1 MKTLIVLALLMMYTT
16 AIAEKRIALV
26 IGNATYKT
34 APLKNPVNDAS
45 SIARALSQLGFK
57 VTTKL
62 NANKRTMKTAISQF
76 GKALAQPNTVG
87 LFYFAGHGI
96 QVKNRNYLIPIHAV
110 IDGEADV
117 EFEGIDAGRILGQ
130 MDNAGNNLNL
140 VILDACR
147 DNPFGGSFRSA
158 KRGLARVN
166 VPKGSMIL
174 YAASPGER
182 AADGT
187 GKNSIFA
194 KNLLNKLKQPGLTV
208 DQVFKQTASAVYIDT
223 AKKQPVLISSNAEDT
238 FIQYMDQ
245 DDPSQMR
252 LYLQQY
258 PAGKLSALFKLKS
271 KEILEYTLTVRSNVN
286 DDKVTIDGK
295 NYGSTGLD
303 LKLKPGEHTIKI
315 EKEGYKPF
323 EKTIQLASNQTVRG
337 ILTEVS
343 EPPQTNWE
351 STPLAVK
358 PKPKSIVQKG
368 QTWTE
373 PTTGMKFVWV
383 PKGCFNMGS
392 SSGESDEKPVHEV
405 CVDGYWM
412 GQTEVTQGQW
422 QKMMGSNPAY
432 FKENGECTSALCPV
446 EQVSWSDSQDFID
459 KLKDRTGKN
468 FRLPTE
474 AEWEYAC
481 RAGGDTKKY
490 AGAYSPDS
498 VAWYDGN
505 SGEKT
510 HRVATKKANALGLYD
525 MSGNVWEW
533 TQDWYKGSA
542 YSSHARNN
550 HIYDAGGQRRV
561 LRGGSWAGSAGY
573 TRCARRLDLFPG
585 IRPVDT
591 GLRLLITK
599 AVQHFGQY
607 GG

>member
-187 GKNSIFA
+187 GKNSIFT

-271 KEILEYTLTVRSNVN
+271 K
-286 DDKVTIDGK
+286 
-295 NYGSTGLD
+295 
-303 LKLKPGEHTIKI
+303 
-315 EKEGYKPF
+315 
-323 EKTIQLASNQTVRG
+323 
-337 ILTEVS
+337 
-343 EPPQTNWE
+343 
-351 STPLAVK
+351 
-358 PKPKSIVQKG
+358 
-368 QTWTE
+368 
-373 PTTGMKFVWV
+373 
-383 PKGCFNMGS
+383 
-392 SSGESDEKPVHEV
+392 
-405 CVDGYWM
+405 
-412 GQTEVTQGQW
+412 
-422 QKMMGSNPAY
+422 
-432 FKENGECTSALCPV
+432 
-446 EQVSWSDSQDFID
+446 
-459 KLKDRTGKN
+459 
-468 FRLPTE
+468 
-474 AEWEYAC
+474 
-481 RAGGDTKKY
+481 
-490 AGAYSPDS
+490 
-498 VAWYDGN
+498 
-505 SGEKT
+505 
-510 HRVATKKANALGLYD
+510 
-525 MSGNVWEW
+525 
-533 TQDWYKGSA
+533 
-542 YSSHARNN
+542 
-550 HIYDAGGQRRV
+550 
-561 LRGGSWAGSAGY
+561 
-573 TRCARRLDLFPG
+573 
-585 IRPVDT
+585 
-591 GLRLLITK
+591 
-599 AVQHFGQY
+599 
-607 GG
+607 